1 MFERPTVLLDGAHNG
16 EGVKALVD
24 ELSDM
29 ARGRKVKLLFAA
41 MADKEWDLMVNT
53 LVKIADEIVFTR
65 VDMERSADP
74 TQLAESVHDRIPY
87 RIITDAATALR
98 TLFDEAQPDD
108 IIVIAG
114 SLYLLGEIRPLAEQL
129 VASKAARGNSS
140 APRLS

>member
-1 MFERPTVLLDGAHNG
+1 MLDRPTVILDGAHNG

-24 ELSDM
+24 ELGDR
-29 ARGRKVKLLFAA
+29 AHGRKIKVLFAA

-74 TQLAESVHDRIPY
+74 KQLAESVHNRIPQ
-87 RIITDAATALR
+87 RVITDSATALR
-98 TLFDEAQPDD
+98 TLFDEALPED

-114 SLYLLGEIRPLAEQL
+114 SLYLLGEIRPLAKQI
-129 VASKAARGNSS
+129 VAGKTRTNSV
-140 APRLS
+140 APFSS